1 MSGSRSGVATC
12 ILQEEPRALYTHCY
26 GHSLNLACSDTIK
39 ECRLMRN
46 ALDVVQEITKLVKKS
61 PRRDS
66 TLQSI
71 KQQLS
76 SDSPGLRVLCPTRW
90 TVCANALH
98 SIYINYEASL
108 MQLWK
113 ESLDFV
119 KETDMRTRII
129 GVQSYMKKFD
139 FFFGIMLG
147 ELVLRHSDNL
157 SKTLQSPKLSAA
169 EAQTVVAMTVKTLE
183 SLRTEEKFKL
193 FWTNIVKKSDELS
206 VDDPELPR
214 GKKTPR
220 RHEIGQST
228 GDFVED
234 VETNYRVIYYAAL
247 DQVTNSI
254 KSRFEQPGHRVYCHL
269 ESLLLKAV
277 DKEEDMEFI
286 CNFYGN
292 DFNRD
297 MLEMQLG
304 IMSSN
309 IPEKSIKY
317 SLNDLIQYMKG
328 LSDGQRI
335 LV

>member
-1 MSGSRSGVATC
+1 
-12 ILQEEPRALYTHCY
+12 
-26 GHSLNLACSDTIK
+26 
-39 ECRLMRN
+39 MRN

-66 TLQSI
+66 TLQS
-71 KQQLS
+71 
-76 SDSPGLRVLCPTRW
+76 DSPGLRVLCPTRW

-98 SIYINYEASL
+98 SIYINNEAL

-119 KETDMRTRII
+119 RETDMRTRII

-147 ELVLRHSDNL
+147 ELVLRHSD
-157 SKTLQSPKLSAA
+157 T

-206 VDDPELPR
+206 VDDPALPR
-214 GKKTPR
+214 RRKTPR
-220 RHEIGQST
+220 KHEIGQST
-228 GDFVED
+228 GDFAKD
-234 VETNYRVIYYAAL
+234 VETYYRVIYYAAL

-254 KSRFEQPGHRVYCHL
+254 KSRFEQPGYRVYCHL

-277 DKEEDMEFI
+277 NKEDYKEDMEFI

-297 MLEMQLG
+297 MGTMT
-304 IMSSN
+304 SN
-309 IPEKSIKY
+309 IPEKSTKY

-328 LSDGQRI
+328 LSDGQRGLLSEVCVLLSLI
-335 LV
+335 LVMPATNASSCQEFTCSQGENR